1 MHVVIMA
8 DAQNDLPLAAEFPPA
23 TEQQWRKLVD
33 GLLKGAPFERK
44 LVAKTYDGLA
54 INPLYPRAAD
64 AVPVAGRTP
73 GAPWAIMQRVDHPD
87 PAAANAEALHDLENG
102 AIGLALVFA
111 GSVGAYGYGLDA
123 SAATIS
129 RILADVHLD
138 AGIAIDLDLSP
149 QTKDAGALIAD
160 LVKRRGINPAATD
173 IRFGFDP
180 IGAAAMAG
188 GSPLSW
194 DALTPIFNVAIS
206 DLAGRGFRG
215 PFAPADGRVIHNAGG
230 SEAQEL
236 AYVLAV
242 AATYLRTLESGGIAL
257 DAARRMIYFRLAAD
271 ADQFLTIAKF
281 RALRK
286 LWARIEQACGL
297 EPKPVFVSA
306 ETAWR
311 MMTQRDAYVNMLR
324 ETIAVVSAG
333 FGGADAITV
342 LPFTQA
348 IGLPDRFARRAARNT
363 QLLLLEESNLAKVAD
378 PAAGSGGIEDLTGK
392 LCHAA
397 WTLFQEIEQAGGAF
411 AALEAGLIQKKV
423 ASARAERE
431 AAVARRKDALTGTSD
446 FPDLAEALAPVLD
459 VPKVTLPAYPAA
471 IKFDALPASRLAQ
484 PFEALRDA
492 SDRVLATT
500 GERPKIFLASLGAI
514 ADFTARATFAKNF
527 FEAGGIEAV
536 TNEGF
541 ATREAM
547 IAAFKSSGAK
557 AACLCSSDAVYE
569 TEAAPAAKALAAA
582 GAQYLY
588 LAGRPGEREPE
599 LRAAGAQ
606 SFIFAGCDVLATL
619 RAAHDILGILKNAG
633 GRR

>member
-1 MHVVIMA
+1 MA
-8 DAQNDLPLAAEFPPA
+8 DAPNDLPLAAEFPPA
-23 TEQQWRKLVD
+23 TQEQWRKLVD
-33 GLLKGAPFERK
+33 GVLKRAPFERR

-54 INPLYPRAAD
+54 INPLYARAAG
-64 AVPVAGRTP
+64 AVPIAGRAP
-73 GAPWAIMQRVDHPD
+73 GSPWAIMQRVDHPD

-102 AIGLALVFA
+102 ATGLALVFA
-111 GSVGAYGYGLDA
+111 RSVGAYGYGLDA
-123 SAATIS
+123 SEATIA
-129 RILADVHLD
+129 RVLADVHLD
-138 AGIAIDLDLSP
+138 AGIALDLDLSP
-149 QTKDAGALIAD
+149 QTKDAGALIAA
-160 LVKRRGINPAATD
+160 LIKHRGINPAATD

-180 IGAAAMAG
+180 IGAAAVAG

-194 DALTPIFNVAIS
+194 DALTPIFNSAIS
-206 DLAGRGFRG
+206 DLAAQGFRG

-242 AATYLRTLESGGIAL
+242 AATYLRALETGRIAL

-286 LWARIEQACGL
+286 LWARVEQACGL
-297 EPKPVFVSA
+297 KPRPVFVAA

-324 ETIAVVSAG
+324 ETIAAVSAG

-378 PAAGSGGIEDLTGK
+378 PAAGSGGIEDLTGQ
-392 LCHAA
+392 LCRAA
-397 WTLFQEIEQAGGAF
+397 WALFQEIEQAGGAF

-423 ASARAERE
+423 AAVRAERA

-459 VPKVTLPAYPAA
+459 VPAVTLPAYPAV
-471 IKFDALPASRLAQ
+471 IKFDALPCLRLAQ

-492 SDRVLATT
+492 SDRMLATT
-500 GERPKIFLASLGAI
+500 GERPKIFLANLGAI

-536 TNEGF
+536 TNDGF
-541 ATREAM
+541 ASRENM
-547 IAAFKSSGAK
+547 ISAFKSSGAK
-557 AACLCSSDAVYE
+557 IACLCSSDAVYE
-569 TEAAPAAKALAAA
+569 TEAIPAAKALAGA
-582 GAQYLY
+582 GAKYLY

-606 SFIFAGCDVLATL
+606 SFIFTGCDVLATL
-619 RAAHDILGILKNAG
+619 RAAHDILGIATSAG